1 MHSDHKQKKNKKQNP
16 ISVISQIGE
25 VEAKN
30 VIKNTIGP
38 LAKIANLE
46 TVLVWESWVVHDII
60 LTKYP
65 QRQNYINT
73 TAKTI
78 NAYSLK

>member
-46 TVLVWESWVVHDII
+46 TVLV
-60 LTKYP
+60 
-65 QRQNYINT
+65 
-73 TAKTI
+73 
-78 NAYSLK
+78 